1 MGSDHNTFI
10 PFANSTREDWLKVA
24 KQEIP
29 ESSTINDLSI
39 IKGELEIQPIY
50 FPPEKAESSAFTL
63 NASSNEYRGARSWVN
78 MPRIEVND
86 EVSANNKSID
96 YLHSGADGILFELKK
111 EQINIEKLLKDI
123 QLDICPVSFLLEN
136 GHSSV
141 ALDFADFAAKNYSKE
156 SVNGT
161 ILWKEL
167 PAKSNDISVAFH
179 SFTNFF
185 PLGFQ
190 LNDQKEAALQIAEGL
205 VNAVAL
211 IENIVGKGIA
221 PQQVINQIGFSVA
234 VDTDFFL
241 EIAKLKSLRL
251 LWQQIAGAYK
261 ANLTSLHIHAFS
273 HPWINERYQPHGNM
287 IKATTAAMA
296 AILGG
301 CDSLTIEPEDSN
313 NTMMC
318 RIARNVSSVIRD
330 ESHFSKIADA
340 TAGSFYLEEL
350 TTQLSVK
357 AWKKFQLAV
366 TE

>member
-10 PFANSTREDWLKVA
+10 PFAKSTREDWLKVA

-29 ESSTINDLSI
+29 ESSTINDLSVM
-39 IKGELEIQPIY
+39 KGELEIQPIY
-50 FPPEKAESSAFTL
+50 FPSEKAESSAFTL
-63 NASSNEYRGARSWVN
+63 NPSANEYRGARGWVN

-86 EVSANNKSID
+86 EISANIKAID
-96 YLHSGADGILFELKK
+96 YLHSGADGIFFEIKN
-111 EQINIEKLLKDI
+111 EQIIIEKLLKDI
-123 QLDICPVSFLLEN
+123 QLDICQISFLLEKRHFN
-136 GHSSV
+136 V
-141 ALDFADFAAKNYSKE
+141 ALDFADFAAKTYIKE
-156 SVNGT
+156 SISGA
-161 ILWKEL
+161 IIWKEI
-167 PAKSNDISVAFH
+167 PAKSNDISVAFQ

-185 PLGFQ
+185 PLGFP
-190 LNDQKEAALQIAEGL
+190 LNDKKEAALQIAEGL
-205 VNAVAL
+205 VNAATI
-211 IENIVGKGIA
+211 IEDIAGKGIA
-221 PQQVINQIGFSVA
+221 PQQVIKQIGFCVA

-261 ANLTSLHIHAFS
+261 TNLTSLHIHAFS

-313 NTMMC
+313 NSMMC

-330 ESHFSKIADA
+330 ESHFSKLADA
-340 TAGSFYLEEL
+340 TAGSYYLEEL